1 MNIRKASLSD
11 LDLIFTMEKRI
22 FHNPWVKTSIRQ
34 ELNRKNKSLNLIG
47 ELDEGEAIGYFFAHL
62 VENEAHILN
71 LALDIP
77 YQNKGLG
84 KQFLKKILDEYL
96 QFADVFLE
104 VKRSNFPA
112 INLYLH
118 FEFEEI
124 DIREGYYSDGEDAVI
139 MVKKVKAHGLVS
151 S

>member
-1 MNIRKASLSD
+1 
-11 LDLIFTMEKRI
+11 MEKRI
-22 FHNPWVKTSIRQ
+22 FHYPWVKTSIRE

-47 ELDEGEAIGYFFAHL
+47 ELGDEAIGYFFAHL
-62 VENEAHILN
+62 IENEAHILN

-84 KQFLKKILDEYL
+84 KQFLKQILDEYL

-118 FEFEEI
+118 FGFEEVN
-124 DIREGYYSDGEDAVI
+124 IREGYYSDGEDAVI

>member
-22 FHNPWVKTSIRQ
+22 FHDPWVKTSIRQ

-47 ELDEGEAIGYFFAHL
+47 ELVEGEAIGYFFAHL

-77 YQNKGLG
+77 YQNKGCL
-84 KQFLKKILDEYL
+84 
-96 QFADVFLE
+96 
-104 VKRSNFPA
+104 
-112 INLYLH
+112 LYTSPSPR
-118 FEFEEI
+118 
-124 DIREGYYSDGEDAVI
+124 DRG
-139 MVKKVKAHGLVS
+139 
-151 S
+151 